1 MTLIIESLCY
11 KIKWYAMQ
19 MGLFGER
26 PLSILYQKL
35 LSATYISIRMN
46 HQPT

>member
-26 PLSILYQKL
+26 PLSILYQ
-35 LSATYISIRMN
+35 LSATYISIRIN